1 MCSSMLAGMRDN
13 SGYRRGRLVFPL
25 AVVCA
30 LIALSGRTEAADEND
45 KRLAAGLQDNSFLI
59 EEAYNQEPGVV
70 QHTAILRRQNRD
82 WFFNF
87 TQEWP
92 LGSQSH
98 QFSYSIPYS
107 WLRLDGQRVHGV
119 GDVMLNYRWQALFES
134 NSNPAFAPRLSL
146 ILPTGNPN
154 KELGMGSLGYQ
165 VLLPFSKIVSDRVT
179 LHANAGLTSYFDV
192 NGRRPTSYL
201 LGGSAIYAVTRD
213 FNLMLEA
220 LGEWTES
227 VNPAREIERLASAET
242 EPERMAF
249 DRNER
254 GLALERQPGVP
265 HAVRARALHF
275 KKLCSNDR

>member
-1 MCSSMLAGMRDN
+1 MKSVL
-13 SGYRRGRLVFPL
+13 LVGW
-25 AVVCA
+25 AAA
-30 LIALSGRTEAADEND
+30 LYGLSALSTAADEKD

-82 WFFNF
+82 WLFNF

-92 LGSQSH
+92 MGSQSH
-98 QFSYSIPYS
+98 QFSYSVPYS

-146 ILPTGNPN
+146 ILPTGNPD

-227 VNPAREIERLASAET
+227 VNPAREIERET
-242 EPERMAF
+242 SFTISPGARYAF
-249 DRNER
+249 NLTAGQLVLGVGMPIRFSR
-254 GLALERQPGVP
+254 GTTDYGAILYLSFE
-265 HAVRARALHF
+265 HSFL
-275 KKLCSNDR
+275 K